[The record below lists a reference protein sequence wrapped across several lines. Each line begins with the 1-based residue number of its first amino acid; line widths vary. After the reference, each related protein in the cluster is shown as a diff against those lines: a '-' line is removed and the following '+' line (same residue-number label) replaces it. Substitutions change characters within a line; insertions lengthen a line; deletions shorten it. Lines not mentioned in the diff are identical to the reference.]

1 MLGQHPVAER
11 LTAAE
16 DLSHGRNVRV
26 AADNAPT
33 PVHTLAEI
41 DGTAGKYERLPR

>member
-1 MLGQHPVAER
+1 MDEM
-11 LTAAE
+11 
-16 DLSHGRNVRV
+16 VRV

-41 DGTAGKYERLPR
+41 DGSAGKYERPSR

>member
-1 MLGQHPVAER
+1 MDEM
-11 LTAAE
+11 
-16 DLSHGRNVRV
+16 VRV

-41 DGTAGKYERLPR
+41 DGSAGKCERLSR